1 VSRLRSSALIAVLAL
16 GATAACTDPVDK
28 AAKARIFSPEDPPKV
43 VASAAEKLPPEDVA
57 DNPHVARRILGMDAS
72 EITERLG
79 PHTYKAKVDF
89 EWTTKDAPPVRLS
102 ETRSLQAGPGGVS
115 GDFHGQLDN
124 SRDQGLEV
132 LRVGGQVFARNRY
145 STFRQ
150 RLRDRG
156 MAERTRTEL
165 TGALRDMDAL
175 FQGRIHLEP
184 QGTVTY
190 EGRTA
195 WRYQVKLAEKTEGVA
210 PKNLPKMLD
219 PKNGRDET
227 TRRRLA
233 FFEHRVPKSLDG
245 EVLVDA
251 ATSVV
256 LKARLDGHLV
266 VPADKTPEAAELRM
280 SLESA
285 LTDIGQDP
293 KLQPPEKYLP
303 DADKPEGIADALD
316 RFGIP
321 RAKNGADGGT
331 PAETEQDE
339 DDTEGPGKTP

>member
-1 VSRLRSSALIAVLAL
+1 MSRLKRSTLIAVLAL
-16 GATAACTDPVDK
+16 TAAAGCTDPVDK
-28 AAKARIFSPEDPPKV
+28 AAKERIFSPEDPPKA
-43 VASAAEKLPPEDVA
+43 VASAAEKLAPEDVA
-57 DNPHVARRILGMDAS
+57 DNPYVARRILGMEAA
-72 EITERLG
+72 EVTERLG
-79 PHTYKAKVDF
+79 PHAYKAKIDF
-89 EWTTKDAPPVRLS
+89 EWTTKEAPPVRIT
-102 ETRSLQAGPGGVS
+102 ETRTFRAGPGGVS
-115 GDFHGQLDN
+115 GDFHGLLEN

-132 LRVGGQVFARNRY
+132 LRVGGKVFARNRY
-145 STFRQ
+145 GTFRQ

-156 MAERTRTEL
+156 MGERTRTEL
-165 TGALRDMDAL
+165 TSAIRDMDAL
-175 FQGRIHLEP
+175 FQGRIHLQP
-184 QGTVTY
+184 QGTITY

-195 WRYQVKLAEKTEGVA
+195 WRYQVKLGAEAHPTA
-210 PKNLPKMLD
+210 SKNLPSMLE

-233 FFEHRVPKSLDG
+233 FFQHRVPKSLEG

-256 LKARLDGHLV
+256 LKVRMDGHLS

-285 LTDIGQDP
+285 VTEIGKDP
-293 KLQPPEKYLP
+293 QLQPPEKFLP

-321 RAKNGADGGT
+321 RANKGGTDGGV
-331 PAETEQDE
+331 PTEAVPDE
-339 DDTEGPGKTP
+339 DEGDAPVKP

>member
-1 VSRLRSSALIAVLAL
+1 MSRFERSTLIAAL
-16 GATAACTDPVDK
+16 MLATAACTSDPVDK

-57 DNPHVARRILGMDAS
+57 DNPRVARRILGMDAA
-72 EITERLG
+72 EVTERLG
-79 PHTYKAKVDF
+79 PHTYNAQVDF
-89 EWTTKDAPPVRLS
+89 EWSARDAAPMKLS
-102 ETRSLQAGPGGVS
+102 EKRTLQAGPGGVS
-115 GDFHGQLDN
+115 GDFHGQLEN

-132 LRVGGQVFARNRY
+132 MRVGGKVYARNRY
-145 STFRQ
+145 GPFRQ

-156 MAERTRTEL
+156 MAERTRAEL
-165 TGALRDMDAL
+165 TGALRDMDGL
-175 FQGRIHLEP
+175 FQGRMLLEP
-184 QGTVTY
+184 QGTITY

-195 WRYQVKLAEKTEGVA
+195 WRYQVKLGEKPDETA
-210 PKNLPKMLD
+210 SKQLPTLLA

-233 FFEHRVPKSLDG
+233 FFEHRVPQSLDG

-256 LKARLDGHLV
+256 LKTHLDGRLE
-266 VPADKTPEAAELRM
+266 VPASKSPEAA
-280 SLESA
+280 SLHITLDTT
-285 LTDIGQDP
+285 LTEIGRDP
-293 KLQPPEKYLP
+293 KLQPPEKFLP
-303 DADKPEGIADALD
+303 DEDKPQGIADALD

-331 PAETEQDE
+331 PGETDPDDE
-339 DDTEGPGKTP
+339 AP